1 MQSRCSRRVLLHG
14 SELRLQK
21 LEATKYKL
29 DLQGVPYEDW
39 IWILITALSESWTF
53 SYLGSRVIERQNSL
67 KRTSVLRVKYDVKR
81 KKIHLKHK
89 LRQEWGRNKRTC
101 SSALEQR
108 QN

>member
-1 MQSRCSRRVLLHG
+1 MDSDHSIIGIMDIFLSRI
-14 SELRLQK
+14 
-21 LEATKYKL
+21 
-29 DLQGVPYEDW
+29 EDHR
-39 IWILITALSESWTF
+39 AAK
-53 SYLGSRVIERQNSL
+53 SL
-67 KRTSVLRVKYDVKR
+67 KRPSVLRVEYDVKR